1 MLRGLKRVKQTL
13 YQLIYG
19 KRVLLLGFGREGRS
33 TLSLMREVGGYRS
46 ITIADQQTVTLP
58 EGVEAELLCGAAY
71 QDSIDEYDVVFKSPG
86 IVLKRPFESYKAV
99 ITSQAEFFLSV
110 YGRQTIGVTGT
121 KGKSTT
127 ATLLYHTLKTAGV
140 DCVLLG
146 NIGIPPFDRVEE
158 MTGETMVVMELSCHQ
173 LEFTRFAPHTAV
185 LLNVY
190 EEHLD
195 HYGTVE
201 KYRLA
206 KENIYRWQEEGDYL
220 LCNTECLPKDGTCKS
235 SVISVSG
242 DGSDAD
248 VRVGNGVITL
258 KDGTVYTIPSDIR
271 LLGHHNAFDIAM
283 VYALA
288 NRACIGDETFTKA
301 LKTYEPLPHRLQPVG
316 EYGGIRFY
324 DDSISTIG
332 ETTINALETL
342 KDTDT
347 VLIGGMERGIDYSV
361 LTRYLATSAVPH
373 VILMEATGKRIFE
386 ETMALSPNAPERFV
400 MVEHLEDAVKL
411 AKEIT
416 AKGKVCLLSPAAAS
430 YGIFK
435 NFEERGDRFQELV
448 KEV

>member
-1 MLRGLKRVKQTL
+1 MKQTM

-33 TLSLMREVGGYRS
+33 TLSVLQEVGGYHS
-46 ITIADQQTVTLP
+46 ITIADQQQVIMP
-58 EGVEAELLCGAAY
+58 EGVEASLLCGDHY
-71 QDSIDEYDVVFKSPG
+71 QDSIDDYDVVIKSPG
-86 IVLKRPFESYKAV
+86 IVLKKPFESYKAV
-99 ITSQAEFFLSV
+99 ITSQAELFLWV

-127 ATLLYHTLKTAGV
+127 VTLLYHTLKTAGV

-146 NIGIPPFDRVEE
+146 NIGIPPFDRIEE
-158 MTGETMVVMELSCHQ
+158 MTPETMVVMELSCHQ
-173 LEFTRFAPHTAV
+173 LEYTRFAPHTAV

-201 KYRLA
+201 KYRA
-206 KENIYRWQEEGDYL
+206 SKENIYRWQQSGDYL
-220 LCNTECLPKDGTCKS
+220 LCNVQCLPEDGTCPAEI
-235 SVISVSG
+235 ISVSG
-242 DGSDAD
+242 DDTDAD
-248 VRVGNGVITL
+248 VRIAGNTIHL
-258 KDGTVYTIPSDIR
+258 KDGASYDIPADIR
-271 LLGHHNAFDIAM
+271 LLGHHNAFDIAV
-283 VYALA
+283 VYALC
-288 NRACIGDETFTKA
+288 NRAFISDETFTAA

-361 LTRYLATSAVPH
+361 LTRYLSTCKVPH
-373 VILMEATGKRIFE
+373 IILMEATGKRIYA
-386 ETMALSPNAPERFV
+386 ETMALSPNAPERFLV
-400 MVEHLEDAVKL
+400 VEHLEDAVKL

-435 NFEERGDRFQELV
+435 NFEERGERFQQLV
-448 KEV
+448 KQ

>member
-1 MLRGLKRVKQTL
+1 MKQTL

-46 ITIADQQTVTLP
+46 VTIADQQQITLP
-58 EGVEAELLCGAAY
+58 EGVEADLLCGEQY
-71 QDSIDEYDVVFKSPG
+71 QDTIDEYDVVFKSPG
-86 IVLKRPFESYKAV
+86 IVLKRPFESYKTV

-140 DCVLLG
+140 NCVLLG

-158 MTGETMVVMELSCHQ
+158 MTAETMVVMELSCHQ

-206 KENIYRWQEEGDYL
+206 KENIYRWQEVGDYL
-220 LCNTECLPKDGTCKS
+220 LCNTECLPKADTCKS
-235 SVISVSG
+235 TVISVSG
-242 DGSDAD
+242 DAKSAD
-248 VRVGNGVITL
+248 VRVENGVITL
-258 KDGTVYTIPSDIR
+258 ADGTVYTIPNDIR
-271 LLGHHNAFDIAM
+271 LLGHHNAFDIAV

-288 NRACIGDETFTKA
+288 NRAFIGDDTFTQA
-301 LKTYEPLPHRLQPVG
+301 LKTYEPLPHRLQPIG

-373 VILMEATGKRIFE
+373 VILMEATGKRIYA
-386 ETMALSPNAPERFV
+386 ETMALSPVDPERFV
-400 MVEHLEDAVKL
+400 VVEHLEDAVKL
-411 AKEIT
+411 AKEVT

-435 NFEERGDRFQELV
+435 NFEERGDVFQELIR
-448 KEV
+448 ET

>member
-1 MLRGLKRVKQTL
+1 MKQTL
-13 YQLIYG
+13 YQLVCG
-19 KRVLLLGFGREGRS
+19 KRVLLLGFGREGKS
-33 TLSLMREVGGYRS
+33 TLSVLQEVGGYRS
-46 ITIADQQTVTLP
+46 ITIADQQSVTLP
-58 EGVEAELLCGAAY
+58 EEVKADLLCGEHY

-86 IVLKRPFESYKAV
+86 IVLKKPFESYKAV

-110 YGRQTIGVTGT
+110 YGRQTIGITGT

-127 ATLLYHTLKTAGV
+127 VTLLYHTLKTAGV

-146 NIGIPPFDRVEE
+146 NIGIPPFDRVDE
-158 MTGETMVVMELSCHQ
+158 MTPQTMVVMELSCHQ

-201 KYRLA
+201 KYRA
-206 KENIYRWQEEGDYL
+206 SKENIYRWQQTGDFL
-220 LCNTECLPKDGTCKS
+220 ICNVQCLPKEGECPAEI
-235 SVISVSG
+235 ISVSG
-242 DGSDAD
+242 DGTEAD
-248 VRVGNGVITL
+248 VRVEENRVL
-258 KDGTVYTIPSDIR
+258 LRDGTTYEIPSDIR
-271 LLGHHNAFDIAM
+271 LLGQHNAFDIAV

-288 NRACIGDETFTKA
+288 NRAFIGDDTFTKA
-301 LKTYEPLPHRLQPVG
+301 LETYEPLPHRLQPVG
-316 EYGGIRFY
+316 EYGGIRFF

-347 VLIGGMERGIDYSV
+347 VLIGGMERGIDYGV
-361 LTRYLATSAVPH
+361 LTKYLSTCKVPH
-373 VILMEATGKRIFE
+373 VILMEATGKRIYE
-386 ETMALSPNAPERFV
+386 EIMTLSPVCPERFIV
-400 MVEHLEDAVKL
+400 VEHLEDAVKL
-411 AKEIT
+411 AKEVT

-435 NFEERGDRFQELV
+435 NFEERGDRFRELV
-448 KEV
+448 KEI

>member
-1 MLRGLKRVKQTL
+1 MKQTL

-33 TLSLMREVGGYRS
+33 TFSLLKEVGGYRN
-46 ITIADQQTVTLP
+46 ITIADQQQVALP
-58 EGVEAELLCGAAY
+58 AGEEAALLCGEHY

-86 IVLKRPFESYKAV
+86 IVLKQPFESYKAV

-127 ATLLYHTLKTAGV
+127 ATLLYHVLKTAGV
-140 DCVLLG
+140 NCVLLG
-146 NIGIPPFDRVEE
+146 NIGIPPFDRVAE
-158 MTGETMVVMELSCHQ
+158 MTAETMVVMELSCHQ

-185 LLNVY
+185 LLNIY

-201 KYRLA
+201 KYRA
-206 KENIYRWQEEGDYL
+206 SKENIYRWQEAADYL
-220 LCNTECLPKDGTCKS
+220 LCNTECLPKDGTCPS

-242 DGSDAD
+242 DGTDAD
-248 VRVGNGVITL
+248 VRVEGNRVLL
-258 KDGTVYTIPSDIR
+258 KDGTVYLIPSDIR
-271 LLGHHNAFDIAM
+271 LLGRHNAFDIAV
-283 VYALA
+283 VYALC
-288 NRACIGDETFTKA
+288 NRAFISDETFTKA

-347 VLIGGMERGIDYSV
+347 VLIGGMERGIDYGV
-361 LTRYLATSAVPH
+361 LTKYLSTCKVPH
-373 VILMEATGKRIFE
+373 VILMEATGKRIYE
-386 ETMALSPNAPERFV
+386 ETMALSPDAPERFIV
-400 MVEHLEDAVKL
+400 VEHLEDAVKI
-411 AKEIT
+411 AKEVT
-416 AKGKVCLLSPAAAS
+416 AKGKICLLSPAAAS

-435 NFEERGDRFQELV
+435 NFEERGDRFQDLV
-448 KEV
+448 KEI

>member
-1 MLRGLKRVKQTL
+1 MKQTL
-13 YQLIYG
+13 YQLVYG
-19 KRVLLLGFGREGRS
+19 KRVLLLGFGREGKS
-33 TLSLMREVGGYRS
+33 TLSMLREVGGYRS
-46 ITIADQQTVTLP
+46 ITIADQQAVILP
-58 EGVEAELLCGAAY
+58 DEVEASLICGDAY
-71 QDSIDEYDVVFKSPG
+71 QDTLDDYDVVFKSPG
-86 IVLKRPFESYKAV
+86 IVLKRPFDSYQTV

-158 MTGETMVVMELSCHQ
+158 MTAETMVVMELSCHQ

-220 LCNTECLPKDGTCKS
+220 LCNTECLPKEGACKS
-235 SVISVSG
+235 TVISVTG
-242 DGSDAD
+242 DGTEAD
-248 VRVGNGVITL
+248 VRVEENRVL
-258 KDGTVYTIPSDIR
+258 LRDGTTYEIPSDIR
-271 LLGHHNAFDIAM
+271 LLGQHNAFDIAV

-288 NRACIGDETFTKA
+288 NRAFIGDDTFTKA
-301 LKTYEPLPHRLQPVG
+301 LKTYEPLPHRLQLVG
-316 EYGGIRFY
+316 EYDGVRFY

-361 LTRYLATSAVPH
+361 LTKYLSTCKVPH
-373 VILMEATGKRIFE
+373 VILMEATGKRIYE
-386 ETMALSPNAPERFV
+386 EIMTLSPECPERFIV
-400 MVEHLEDAVKL
+400 VEHLEDAVKL
-411 AKEIT
+411 AKEVT

-448 KEV
+448 KEI